1 MYPAI
6 MSSSENK
13 DMQIISKVMAE
24 HQKDDV
30 ISSRYQAHMQMI
42 GSSSGSSAITPSS
55 PTPIEPT
62 ISSTTEEKS
71 SDSPST
77 TVQQQQQDDGMDI
90 TSISS
95 GRAVHT
101 VWHDDTP
108 GNFDIFY
115 KRDGADFDPTTINL
129 SNNAGSSVNPAIAVS
144 GNNVHI
150 AWSDFSFGNFDIF
163 YRRSFDGGATFGP
176 IINLSDNAGSSGRPA
191 IAIFGN
197 NVHVVWQDDTAGNTD
212 ILYRKSADGGASF
225 TGPIKNLSGNAG
237 VSIAPAMA
245 ASGNNVHVVWEDN
258 TPGNSDILY
267 RRSIDGGSTFP
278 NIIKNLSSN
287 AGFSFNPAIAV
298 SGNNV
303 HVVWQDVTGE
313 TEFDILYRRSL
324 DGGNT
329 FPNIIKNLSGTDG
342 ASGDP
347 AIAVSGDNVHVVW
360 DDNTPGNSDILYR
373 RSIDGGSTFPNIIKN
388 LSSNAGSSADPAVAL
403 SGNSVYVVW
412 RDLTP
417 GNADILYRTSS
428 DNGDTFPSLLTN
440 LSVNAGS
447 STSTSIAAS

>member
-1 MYPAI
+1 MLA
-6 MSSSENK
+6 SS
-13 DMQIISKVMAE
+13 
-24 HQKDDV
+24 
-30 ISSRYQAHMQMI
+30 
-42 GSSSGSSAITPSS
+42 
-55 PTPIEPT
+55 
-62 ISSTTEEKS
+62 
-71 SDSPST
+71 
-77 TVQQQQQDDGMDI
+77 
-90 TSISS
+90 
-95 GRAVHT
+95 
-101 VWHDDTP
+101 
-108 GNFDIFY
+108 F
-115 KRDGADFDPTTINL
+115 
-129 SNNAGSSVNPAIAVS
+129 NPAIAVS

-212 ILYRKSADGGASF
+212 ILYRKSADEGASF

-313 TEFDILYRRSL
+313 TEFDILYKRSL

-447 STSTSIAAS
+447 STTCLYSWHPKPANMKFLSST